1 MEIIVSSL
9 LNIFQLRISTQFT
22 KTSDYIPQRSLKGKG
37 TLFIEIKNFTMRKN
51 IYIWQILEMLG
62 KKVLQ
67 SYLVEHFKS
76 VSFYTLF
83 IWLPIMCFLVCL
95 NCGVER

>member
-76 VSFYTLF
+76 QFHF
-83 IWLPIMCFLVCL
+83 ILYLYDYLLCAFWYA
-95 NCGVER
+95 